1 MTKSTKTGR
10 IELRTERSRE
20 SRIRFAAELSHQS
33 LSAFILDA
41 ASSRAEDVIAS
52 ASVTAVPSHFF
63 DKLWS
68 SLDSPPRPNSALA
81 RRARAKRRVAQ
92 KGA

>member
-1 MTKSTKTGR
+1 MAKPTKAGR
-10 IELRTERSRE
+10 IELRTEQSRE
-20 SRIRFAAELSHQS
+20 RRIRFAAELSHQS

-52 ASVTAVPSHFF
+52 ASVTSVPSDFF

-68 SLDSPPRPNSALA
+68 SLELPPRPNPALA

-92 KGA
+92 RGP